1 MTFHS
6 EKVNFYVHFQYLQ
19 VSKPIAEA
27 EITNIDPMDIKKET
41 ISPFKK
47 VAESSQ
53 EIECR
58 ILRENL
64 LEIVATAAAYTGNLA
79 AKTSTVGQVKA
90 SRLFNRT
97 RILNIS
103 Q

>member
-1 MTFHS
+1 MTLHS

-19 VSKPIAEA
+19 VSKSVAET

-47 VAESSQ
+47 IAEDSE
-53 EIECR
+53 EIECK

-64 LEIVATAAAYTGNLA
+64 LEVVASAAACSDNLA
-79 AKTSTVGQVKA
+79 AKDSYKRQ
-90 SRLFNRT
+90 
-97 RILNIS
+97 
-103 Q
+103 